1 MTRIAL
7 IGYGAMGRELEA
19 LAHAHGCEVT
29 AIFDVDRPLTT
40 SSEASFDVAIDF
52 SLPDAVV
59 NNVRTLAHLQR
70 PVVIGTTGWYAQL
83 PDVSSIVTSSGI
95 GCVWGSNFSVGVQ
108 MFLRIVRAAAALA
121 NDAPEYDVMV
131 HEWHHH
137 RKKDSPSGTA
147 IASASTIVDAMDRKH
162 SMEIETQH
170 DRVNPYALHVTSTR
184 GGEVVGR
191 HVVTMDSVYD
201 TIDLVH
207 NAKNRSGFAQGA
219 LLAAKWVVG
228 RKGIVDFTDI
238 FPEVQAF
245 ARSSS

>member
-1 MTRIAL
+1 
-7 IGYGAMGRELEA
+7 
-19 LAHAHGCEVT
+19 
-29 AIFDVDRPLTT
+29 
-40 SSEASFDVAIDF
+40 
-52 SLPDAVV
+52 
-59 NNVRTLAHLQR
+59 
-70 PVVIGTTGWYAQL
+70 
-83 PDVSSIVTSSGI
+83 
-95 GCVWGSNFSVGVQ
+95 
-108 MFLRIVRAAAALA
+108 
-121 NDAPEYDVMV
+121 
-131 HEWHHH
+131 
-137 RKKDSPSGTA
+137 
-147 IASASTIVDAMDRKH
+147 
-162 SMEIETQH
+162 
-170 DRVNPYALHVTSTR
+170 

>member
-7 IGYGAMGRELEA
+7 IGYGAMGRELEL
-19 LAHAHGCEVT
+19 LAPAHGCEVV

-40 SSEASFDVAIDF
+40 ESEASFDVAVDF
-52 SLPDAVV
+52 SLPHVV
-59 NNVRTLAHLQR
+59 VDNVRTLAHLQR

-83 PDVSSIVTSSGI
+83 PDVTSIVNSAGI

-108 MFLRIVRAAAALA
+108 MFLRIVRAASMLA
-121 NDAPEYDVMV
+121 NDVPEYDVMV
-131 HEWHHH
+131 HEWHHS

-147 IASASTIVDAMDRKH
+147 IAIASTIVDEMDHKH

-170 DRVNPYALHVTSTR
+170 DHINPYALHVTSTR
-184 GGEVVGR
+184 GGNVIGR
-191 HVVTMDSVYD
+191 HMVTFDGPFD

-207 NAKNRSGFAQGA
+207 NAKSRRGFAQGA
-219 LLAAKWVVG
+219 LLAATWIAVRTGVY
-228 RKGIVDFTDI
+228 DFTEI

>member
-7 IGYGAMGRELEA
+7 IGYGAMGKELES
-19 LAHAHGCEVT
+19 LASAHGCEVV
-29 AIFDVDRPLTT
+29 AIFDVDRPLTKT
-40 SSEASFDVAIDF
+40 SEASFDVAIDF
-52 SLPDAVV
+52 SLPHAVV
-59 NNVRTLAHLQR
+59 DNVRTLAHLQR
-70 PVVIGTTGWYAQL
+70 PVVIGTTGWYAEL
-83 PDVSSIVTSSGI
+83 PEVTSIVNSTGI

-108 MFLRIVRAAAALA
+108 MFLRIVRAASMLA

-147 IASASTIVDAMDRKH
+147 IAIASTIVDEMDRKH

-170 DRVNPYALHVTSTR
+170 DRINPYALHVTSTR
-184 GGEVVGR
+184 GGDVIGR
-191 HVVTMDSVYD
+191 HIVTIDSPFD

-207 NAKNRSGFAQGA
+207 NAKSRRGFAQGA
-219 LLAAKWVVG
+219 LLAASWIAG
-228 RKGIVDFTDI
+228 RKGVYDFTEI

>member
-7 IGYGAMGRELEA
+7 VGYGAMGKEIEA
-19 LAHAHGCEVT
+19 LAAAHGCEIVAT
-29 AIFDVDRPLTT
+29 FDIDRPLTT
-40 SSEASFDVAIDF
+40 LSDASFDVAIDF
-52 SLPDAVV
+52 SLSDAVV
-59 NNVRTLAHLQR
+59 SNVRTLAHLQR

-83 PDVSSIVTSSGI
+83 PDVTSIVNSAGI

-108 MFLRIVRAAAALA
+108 MFLRIVRAASMLA

-147 IASASTIVDAMDRKH
+147 IAIASTIVDEMQRKH
-162 SMEIETQH
+162 AMEIETQH
-170 DRVNPYALHVTSTR
+170 DRINPHALHVTSTR
-184 GGEVVGR
+184 GGDVIGR
-191 HVVTMDSVYD
+191 HMVTIDSPFD

-207 NAKNRSGFAQGA
+207 NAKSRRGFAQGA
-219 LLAAKWVVG
+219 LLAATWIAG
-228 RKGIVDFTDI
+228 RRGVYDFTEI

>member
-7 IGYGAMGRELEA
+7 IGYGAMGKEIES
-19 LAHAHGCEVT
+19 LASAHGCEVV

-40 SSEASFDVAIDF
+40 SSDASFDVAIDF

-59 NNVRTLAHLQR
+59 DNVRICAHLQR
-70 PVVIGTTGWYAQL
+70 PIVIGTTGWYAKL
-83 PDVSSIVTSSGI
+83 PEVTSIVTSAGI

-108 MFLRIVRAAAALA
+108 IFLRIVRAASMLT

-147 IASASTIVDAMDRKH
+147 IAIASTIVDEMQRKH
-162 SMEIETQH
+162 AMEIETQH
-170 DRVNPYALHVTSTR
+170 DRINPHALHVSSTR
-184 GGEVVGR
+184 GGEVIGR
-191 HVVTMDSVYD
+191 HQVTFDSEFD

-207 NAKNRSGFAQGA
+207 NAKSRRGFAQGA
-219 LLAAKWVVG
+219 LLAAVWIAG
-228 RKGIVDFTDI
+228 RKGIVDFTDV

-245 ARSSS
+245 ARS